1 MLLTGYLLLK
11 LLSIVSNDSMSFS
24 RWFIGIL
31 YTFWRQA
38 PCWLYVSRQKLWH
51 VTYRESFVPTI
62 STPHLLPPLTPSFIL
77 GSMSLWLNNNNNNN
91 KKKLQCESCEL
102 NFIQG
107 KMRTIAWETASQIPQ
122 KDWSEDTGQEGQHIC
137 DFGQGGHMPLSTH
150 FGRSC
155 C

>member
-91 KKKLQCESCEL
+91 NNKTTMWEL
-102 NFIQG
+102 WVKFYSGQNEDYSLG
-107 KMRTIAWETASQIPQ
+107 DSLSDT
-122 KDWSEDTGQEGQHIC
+122 SEGLIW
-137 DFGQGGHMPLSTH
+137 GHRA
-150 FGRSC
+150 GRSAHMWFWSRGTHAIKHTFW
-155 C
+155 